1 MATTEQ
7 ELSRRK
13 FLRDI
18 SIIAALT
25 LAPTRA
31 LGRCIAPPAH
41 HSLDVVDVAESIAP
55 APADMRFAYAT
66 ITWKGNDVQAI
77 KDIAEVGFRGVQLRA
92 NAVQEYGARPAALR
106 ALLAEHHLEMVAL
119 SSGNVGIAPG
129 TASDEIA
136 KHTRHAQFLRDVGGH
151 YLQLIDAARPK
162 DRRPVADD
170 YKQLGSVMTEIG
182 KRAMEFGVAVG
193 YHHHMGSLGQ
203 APADVDRIMNEADPR
218 YVKLLLDVAHYAQGG
233 GDPAKA
239 IKQYRDRLLFLHIKD
254 VESLAPNATDKT
266 ASAYRFVELGRGRVN
281 LPAVFAALKGIKFHG
296 WLVVELDGVP
306 DATRTPKESAII
318 SKRFIEEKLKLA
330 I

>member
-1 MATTEQ
+1 MAETEQ
-7 ELSRRK
+7 DLSRRK

-18 SIIAALT
+18 GVIAALT

-31 LGRCIAPPAH
+31 LGRCIAPPSH
-41 HSLDVVDVAESIAP
+41 HALDVIDVNKSITLAP
-55 APADMRFAYAT
+55 ANVRFAYAT
-66 ITWKGNDVQAI
+66 ITWNGNDAQAI

-92 NAVQEYGARPAALR
+92 NAVQEYGSRPDALR
-106 ALLAEHHLEMVAL
+106 ALLAEHRLEMVAL

-136 KHTRHAQFLRDVGGH
+136 KHTRHAAFMHDVGGH

-162 DRRPVADD
+162 DRRPIADD
-170 YKQLGSVMTEIG
+170 YKQLGHVMTEIG
-182 KRAMEFGVAVG
+182 KRAMEFGIAVG
-193 YHHHMGSLGQ
+193 YHHHMGALGQ
-203 APADVDRIMNEADPR
+203 SPDDVDRVMNEADPR

-239 IKQYRDRLLFLHIKD
+239 IKEYRDRLLFLHIKD
-254 VESLAPNATDKT
+254 VESLAPNAADKT
-266 ASAYRFVELGRGRVN
+266 ARAYRFVELGRGRVN
-281 LPAVFAALKGIKFHG
+281 LPAVFAALKKIKFRG

-318 SKRFIEEKLKLA
+318 SKRFIEETLKLA